1 MAHPKGTAHR
11 STWFLAGA
19 LWAGLSALTGAVPVL
34 EQLHP
39 PAIQVGTT
47 REITAVGKFD
57 PWPTTTW
64 VSGDGLRV
72 ETLEEKGR
80 LRVTVATDA
89 ATGPR
94 LIRLFN
100 AEGASAPRFLL
111 VSADPQTDEQEP
123 NDDFRNPQVVATL
136 PASVNGRLEKNG
148 DVDVLAVEL
157 AAGQTLVAAVEAHVW
172 MSPVDAVLRLVG
184 PDGSQAA
191 WNHDDGR
198 TLDPFLAFTAPRSGR
213 YGVQVFGFAHPADS
227 DIRFTGN
234 ARCVYRL
241 LLTTGPAISH
251 ARPLGVRRGG
261 QNRVRIDG
269 WNLPATM
276 PGELV
281 VDGTGVAEGVGRTEW
296 RPPGFHLPFELA
308 AGDGE
313 EEIES
318 EPNDVAAVAGR
329 LRIPGAVTGDLN
341 ATGDRD
347 RYRFEAK
354 KGERLRLAVKAA
366 AFGFPLDAW
375 LAVEGPDGK
384 ELVRQDD
391 SVGSDPAIE
400 WTAPSDGVFVA
411 AVGSLLQKGGDSLRY
426 RIEAAPIRPGFKA
439 TVTEDVFPIAPGAT
453 NEIKV
458 TLTRSGGFEAPIR
471 LTAEGLPQ
479 GIRAAVTE
487 AGPKESEA
495 VLRLVAAT
503 DANPTNGTFRIVV
516 AGGDPEVRTAALHEL
531 VSSGENNG
539 VPQGFRR
546 LKIEAVED
554 LWLTVTPP
562 PPAKDGAKKP

>member
-11 STWFLAGA
+11 STWFLAGS

-47 REITAVGKFD
+47 REIAAVGKFD
-57 PWPTTTW
+57 PWPLSAW
-64 VSGDGLRV
+64 ISGDGVRV
-72 ETLEEKGR
+72 EALEEKGQ
-80 LRVTVATDA
+80 LRVTVATNA

-111 VSADPQTDEQEP
+111 VGADPQTDEQEP
-123 NDDFRNPQVVATL
+123 NDDFRNPQVVAKL

-157 AAGQTLVAAVEAHVW
+157 AAGQTLVAAVESHVW
-172 MSPVDAVLRLVG
+172 MSPVDVVLRVLG
-184 PDGSQAA
+184 PDGNPVA

-198 TLDPFLAFTAPRSGR
+198 TLDPFLAYTSPQGGR
-213 YGVQVFGFAHPADS
+213 HSVQVFGFAHPADS

-251 ARPLGVRRGG
+251 TRPLGVRRGVP
-261 QNRVRIDG
+261 NRVRIDG
-269 WNLPATM
+269 WNLPNTM
-276 PGELV
+276 SRELV
-281 VDGTGVAEGVGRTEW
+281 VDGAGVAEAVGRTAW
-296 RPPGFHLPFELA
+296 RPPGFQLPFELA
-308 AGDGE
+308 VGDGE
-313 EEIES
+313 EDVES
-318 EPNDVAAVAGR
+318 EPNDLAAVAGR

-384 ELVRQDD
+384 ELARQDD
-391 SVGSDPAIE
+391 TVGSDPVLE
-400 WTAPSDGVFVA
+400 WTAPSDGDFVA
-411 AVGSLLQKGGDSLRY
+411 TVGSLLQKGGDSLRY
-426 RIEAAPIRPGFKA
+426 RIEATRSRPEFKA
-439 TVTEDVFPIAPGAT
+439 TVPESVFAITPGAT

-458 TLTRSGGFEAPIR
+458 TLARSGGFEAPIR

-479 GIRAAVTE
+479 GIRAAVAE

-495 VLRLVAAT
+495 VMRLVAAA

-562 PPAKDGAKKP
+562 PPAKEAAKAP

>member
-1 MAHPKGTAHR
+1 MACPKGTAR
-11 STWFLAGA
+11 PSTWFLAGS
-19 LWAGLSALTGAVPVL
+19 LWAGLPALTGAVPVL

-39 PAIQVGTT
+39 PAIQAGTA

-57 PWPTTTW
+57 PWPAATW

-72 ETLEEKGR
+72 EALEEKGR
-80 LRVTVATDA
+80 LRVTVATNA
-89 ATGPR
+89 VPGPR
-94 LIRLFN
+94 LLRFFN
-100 AEGASAPRFLL
+100 GEGASAPRFLL
-111 VSADPQTDEQEP
+111 VGGDPQTDELEP
-123 NDDFRNPQVVATL
+123 NDDFRNPQVLATL

-213 YGVQVFGFAHPADS
+213 YGVQVFGFPHPADS

-251 ARPLGVRRGG
+251 AWPLGIRRGVT
-261 QNRVRIDG
+261 NRVRIDG
-269 WNLPATM
+269 WNLPNTM
-276 PGELV
+276 PRELV
-281 VDGTGVAEGVGRTEW
+281 VDGAAVAAAVGRTEW

-308 AGDGE
+308 VGDGE

-318 EPNDVAAVAGR
+318 EPNDLAASAGH

-341 ATGDRD
+341 AKGDHD
-347 RYRFEAK
+347 RFRFEAK

-366 AFGFPLDAW
+366 ALGFPLDAW

-400 WTAPSDGVFVA
+400 WTAPSDGAFVA
-411 AVGSLLQKGGDSLRY
+411 VAGSLLQKGGDSLRY
-426 RIEAAPIRPGFKA
+426 RIEATRSRPGFKA
-439 TVTEDVFPIAPGAT
+439 TVTEDVFSIAPGAT
-453 NEIKV
+453 NGIKV
-458 TLTRSGGFEAPIR
+458 ALTRSGGFEAPIR
-471 LTAEGLPQ
+471 LTAEGLPP
-479 GIRAAVTE
+479 GIHAAAAE

-495 VLRLVAAT
+495 VLRLVAAA
-503 DANPTNGTFRIVV
+503 DANPTNGTFRIVL
-516 AGGDPEVRTAALHEL
+516 AGGDPELRVAALHEL

-554 LWLTVTPP
+554 LWLTVTQP
-562 PPAKDGAKKP
+562 PPAKDASKKP